1 MTKNRI
7 TESNSIV
14 TLSPILSEGYTQV
27 NFDQQNIE
35 NLTVILKKIKYMNE
49 PDPKQINRSV
59 HLHEDAE
66 ISQHGFNQF
75 TSFILRGNT
84 KPCGDDNPLFFV
96 LNVTKWTYSFEGKS
110 PMT

>member
-49 PDPKQINRSV
+49 PDPKYN
-59 HLHEDAE
+59 
-66 ISQHGFNQF
+66 
-75 TSFILRGNT
+75 
-84 KPCGDDNPLFFV
+84 
-96 LNVTKWTYSFEGKS
+96 
-110 PMT
+110 